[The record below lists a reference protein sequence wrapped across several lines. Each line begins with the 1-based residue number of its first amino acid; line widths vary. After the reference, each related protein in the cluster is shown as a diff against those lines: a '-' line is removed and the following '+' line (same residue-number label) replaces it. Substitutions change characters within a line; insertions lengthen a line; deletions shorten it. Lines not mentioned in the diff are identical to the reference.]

1 MMKRLISSIQLIR
14 KDKMMENIVISAKQ
28 MTRVAGLQK
37 NFVIITTVLGFFF
50 STAKIVTHSQK
61 KNPADV
67 VAASQHCPV
76 CLVRILK
83 YDFPNPPYYS

>member
-1 MMKRLISSIQLIR
+1 
-14 KDKMMENIVISAKQ
+14 MENIVISAKQ

-61 KNPADV
+61 KTPCGRCRCFSTLSGLSGQD
-67 VAASQHCPV
+67 S
-76 CLVRILK
+76 
-83 YDFPNPPYYS
+83 